1 MAGFTQALF
10 DSLFQPG
17 LNTPMRRAM
26 DACFYAL
33 LFVLIGLAF
42 VTGGNIHVFA
52 LFAIALGLF
61 LAVHW

>member
-1 MAGFTQALF
+1 MSFTQSLF

-26 DACFYAL
+26 DACFCA
-33 LFVLIGLAF
+33 LFVVLAGLAF
-42 VTGGNIHVFA
+42 VTGGNPHVFA
-52 LFAIALGLF
+52 LLGLSIGLF

>member
-1 MAGFTQALF
+1 MASFTQALF

-26 DACFYAL
+26 DVCFYAL
-33 LFVLIGLAF
+33 FVVLSGLAY

-52 LFAIALGLF
+52 LLTLALGLF